1 MTRTAVIIRWFSPL
15 LICLVLTGC
24 SLPLQNLSST
34 EETEYFAHGLDQYIA
49 SGDLTI
55 LKRLPQQYPQGEWR
69 TKAEGLVGKAEGLV
83 GKAEKNQA
91 RLKEK
96 EKELEQAQK
105 EQATLGQ
112 NNQARE
118 ATLKQEK
125 AALVK
130 KNQELEETLEQLKQ
144 VLIDMELK
152 TK

>member
-1 MTRTAVIIRWFSPL
+1 MTTVIIRWFSPL

-24 SLPLQNLSST
+24 SLPLLNLSST

-55 LKRLPQQYPQGEWR
+55 LKRLPQQYPQGEWQA
-69 TKAEGLVGKAEGLV
+69 KAEGLVGKAEQH
-83 GKAEKNQA
+83 QA

-105 EQATLGQ
+105 EQATL
-112 NNQARE
+112 
-118 ATLKQEK
+118 
-125 AALVK
+125 VK
-130 KNQELEETLEQLKQ
+130 KNQELEVTLEQLKQ

>member
-1 MTRTAVIIRWFSPL
+1 MTAVIIRWFSPL

-34 EETEYFAHGLDQYIA
+34 EEIEYFARGLDQYIA

-55 LKRLPQQYPQGEWR
+55 LKQLPQQYPQGEWR
-69 TKAEGLVGKAEGLV
+69 TKAEGLVGKAEQH
-83 GKAEKNQA
+83 QA
-91 RLKEK
+91 QLKEQ

-105 EQATLGQ
+105 EQATL
-112 NNQARE
+112 
-118 ATLKQEK
+118 
-125 AALVK
+125 VK
-130 KNQELEETLEQLKQ
+130 KNQELEGTLEQLKQ

>member
-1 MTRTAVIIRWFSPL
+1 VIIRWFSPL

-24 SLPLQNLSST
+24 SLPLLNLSST

-69 TKAEGLVGKAEGLV
+69 TKAEGLVGNAEQH
-83 GKAEKNQA
+83 QA

-105 EQATLGQ
+105 EQATL
-112 NNQARE
+112 
-118 ATLKQEK
+118 
-125 AALVK
+125 VK
-130 KNQELEETLEQLKQ
+130 KNQELEVTLEQLKQ

>member
-1 MTRTAVIIRWFSPL
+1 MTMTVVIIRWFSPL

-69 TKAEGLVGKAEGLV
+69 TKAEGLVGNAEQH
-83 GKAEKNQA
+83 QA

-105 EQATLGQ
+105 EQATL
-112 NNQARE
+112 
-118 ATLKQEK
+118 
-125 AALVK
+125 VK
-130 KNQELEETLEQLKQ
+130 KNQELEVTLEQLKQ

>member
-1 MTRTAVIIRWFSPL
+1 MTMTVVIIRWFSPL

-24 SLPLQNLSST
+24 SLPLHNLSST

-69 TKAEGLVGKAEGLV
+69 TKAEGLVGNAEQH
-83 GKAEKNQA
+83 QA

-105 EQATLGQ
+105 EQATL
-112 NNQARE
+112 
-118 ATLKQEK
+118 
-125 AALVK
+125 VK
-130 KNQELEETLEQLKQ
+130 KNQELEVTQEQLKQ

>member
-1 MTRTAVIIRWFSPL
+1 MTAVIIRWFSPL

-34 EETEYFAHGLDQYIA
+34 EEIEYFARGLDQYIA

-69 TKAEGLVGKAEGLV
+69 TKAEGLVGKAEQH
-83 GKAEKNQA
+83 QA
-91 RLKEK
+91 QLKEQ

-105 EQATLGQ
+105 EQATL
-112 NNQARE
+112 
-118 ATLKQEK
+118 
-125 AALVK
+125 VK
-130 KNQELEETLEQLKQ
+130 KNQELEGTLEQLKQ

>member
-1 MTRTAVIIRWFSPL
+1 MTAVIIRWFSPL

-24 SLPLQNLSST
+24 SLPLQDLSST

-55 LKRLPQQYPQGEWR
+55 LKRLPQQYPQGEWLA
-69 TKAEGLVGKAEGLV
+69 KAEGLVGKAEQH
-83 GKAEKNQA
+83 QA

-105 EQATLGQ
+105 EQATL
-112 NNQARE
+112 
-118 ATLKQEK
+118 
-125 AALVK
+125 VK
-130 KNQELEETLEQLKQ
+130 KNQELEGTLEQLKQ

>member
-1 MTRTAVIIRWFSPL
+1 MTAVIIRWFSPL

-34 EETEYFAHGLDQYIA
+34 EEIEYFAHGLDQYIA

-55 LKRLPQQYPQGEWR
+55 LKRLPQQYPQGEWLA
-69 TKAEGLVGKAEGLV
+69 KAEGLVGKAEQH
-83 GKAEKNQA
+83 QA

-105 EQATLGQ
+105 EQATLVQ

-125 AALVK
+125 SALVK
-130 KNQELEETLEQLKQ
+130 KNQELEVTLEQLKQ

>member
-1 MTRTAVIIRWFSPL
+1 MTAVIIRWFSPL

-34 EETEYFAHGLDQYIA
+34 EEIEYFAHGLDQYIA

-69 TKAEGLVGKAEGLV
+69 TKAEGLVANAEQH
-83 GKAEKNQA
+83 QA

-96 EKELEQAQK
+96 EKELEQAQI
-105 EQATLGQ
+105 EQAT
-112 NNQARE
+112 
-118 ATLKQEK
+118 
-125 AALVK
+125 LVK
-130 KNQELEETLEQLKQ
+130 KNQELEVTLEQLKQ

>member
-1 MTRTAVIIRWFSPL
+1 MTMTAVIIRWFSPL

-34 EETEYFAHGLDQYIA
+34 EEIEYFARGLDQYIA

-55 LKRLPQQYPQGEWR
+55 LKQLPQQYPQGEWR
-69 TKAEGLVGKAEGLV
+69 TKAEGLVGKAEQH
-83 GKAEKNQA
+83 QA

-105 EQATLGQ
+105 EQATL
-112 NNQARE
+112 
-118 ATLKQEK
+118 
-125 AALVK
+125 VK
-130 KNQELEETLEQLKQ
+130 KNQELEVTQEQLKQ

>member
-1 MTRTAVIIRWFSPL
+1 MTAVIIRWFSPL

-34 EETEYFAHGLDQYIA
+34 EEIEYFARGLDQYIA

-69 TKAEGLVGKAEGLV
+69 TKAEGLVGKAEQH
-83 GKAEKNQA
+83 QA

-105 EQATLGQ
+105 EQATL
-112 NNQARE
+112 
-118 ATLKQEK
+118 
-125 AALVK
+125 VK
-130 KNQELEETLEQLKQ
+130 KNQELEGTLEQLKQ

>member
-1 MTRTAVIIRWFSPL
+1 MTAVIIRWFSPL

-34 EETEYFAHGLDQYIA
+34 EEIEYFARGLDQYIA

-69 TKAEGLVGKAEGLV
+69 TEAEGLVGNAEQH
-83 GKAEKNQA
+83 QA

-105 EQATLGQ
+105 EQATL
-112 NNQARE
+112 
-118 ATLKQEK
+118 
-125 AALVK
+125 VK
-130 KNQELEETLEQLKQ
+130 KNQELEGTLEQLKQ

>member
-1 MTRTAVIIRWFSPL
+1 MTAVIIRWFSLL

-34 EETEYFAHGLDQYIA
+34 EEIEYFARGLDQYIA

-69 TKAEGLVGKAEGLV
+69 TKAEGLVGKAEQH
-83 GKAEKNQA
+83 QA
-91 RLKEK
+91 QLKEQ

-105 EQATLGQ
+105 EQATL
-112 NNQARE
+112 
-118 ATLKQEK
+118 
-125 AALVK
+125 VK
-130 KNQELEETLEQLKQ
+130 KNQELEGTLEQLKQ